1 MGINGQ
7 WSSLGRWILYLR
19 RLVVVCFFCLD
30 VAANGDVKSAA
41 AMNSVF
47 ACENDTLKLECSF
60 GEVIRIDRANYG
72 RFSLMVCN
80 PHGLTEGWNTNC
92 FQPRTFEIIS
102 VRCDGRQACSLL
114 VDSHVFGDPCP
125 STHKYAEV
133 RFSCARDLLTT
144 KAPLPPLITYNDGT
158 PKPPIV
164 TSLTAID
171 PTSLK
176 IEWTHDPDVTVFTT
190 AVYIAKDGHGK
201 NVKANYFTPTPNST
215 FNSQILENLDPNTT
229 YYIFL
234 KSVGKHMGGS
244 SPTYSVSTP
253 PLDESDMAPIA
264 ENAIENVADVDNLSK
279 DMSAQTH
286 TQLTQSENVD
296 STSFESSLYPHLDPT
311 QSNSREAPSE
321 AEKRKLTVKIRM
333 YTSRSKTPSNERA
346 DAPILSDEMEG
357 DGSQE
362 PEPIM
367 EAVKQITFAKSPVLE
382 TEQKHNTK
390 MELQQKQEL
399 KDTKPHFVL
408 DFGDSEEVLDTT
420 PVTVTTPDVQ
430 VPQIST
436 EKTTPTQG
444 QIMSDLVTEHP
455 AVSLAKNWTSPERQK
470 NDNPALPSETRT
482 DQATGS
488 RPSYGEFKNMSS
500 QDPGPD
506 RFSTIGGPPENVDE
520 GKGFQIMPDEEPYR
534 PAHTP
539 HPPATKRPTTTTT
552 AKERPT
558 STTTFDLPSGDTTPI
573 PVEKEVW
580 TSTTPIYDPSEH
592 NGLSG
597 FCGRLQFEGI
607 NWPRTQIGRS
617 ATAKCPPPL
626 LGMSSLY
633 CSSIGW
639 DKSGPD
645 MSGCTS
651 PWVND
656 IDAKIMQGLHSA
668 DHVAVELSAK
678 IKESDMSS
686 GDLMRTATKLLPKLA
701 RSLDYNKTDLDSKNK
716 MRKFKRAFLE
726 SSSSLLVNKH
736 MPSWK
741 RLSRQYRKKA
751 ATTLIVYLEETGF
764 HVSKHMEMGTTDVE
778 IDNNIV
784 MEMNVINSR
793 YTHSDLSF
801 PARQILTPAWN
812 RDLDFITIS
821 KGSMK
826 HIGNGGRLDV
836 LFTLYKNME
845 ELMQPQTNTVS
856 TFSASDSNYNAGT
869 ISDSSSIKST
879 SDPPTLVINSNIIGA
894 SINNSQ
900 LDSSLPEPVRFT
912 LHHLQTLE
920 NAAPVC
926 SFWNIEIGQLV
937 GQWSQDGCRLL
948 HTNLTH
954 TTCECDHLTNFAVL
968 MDISGVKLSEE
979 NELAL
984 RVITFVGCVISI
996 VCLMLSWTT
1005 FMVFKNLQCDRNTIH
1020 KNLVLCLLLAEILF
1034 LGGIAQT
1041 EPKIVCSIIA
1051 GVLHYLFL
1059 GAFAWMCL
1067 EGVQLYVMLVE
1078 VFEQERSRVMWY
1090 YMFGYGVP
1098 AVIVGISAG
1107 IYHQG
1112 YGTARHCWLTTEK
1125 SFIWSFVGPAL
1136 AVMMVNIIMLGIAI
1150 YTMCRHSNMSATMK
1164 ERSKATKFSAWLK
1177 GAIVLAILLGL
1188 TWLLGVLY
1196 LNEESVVIAYCFT
1209 ILNSLQGMFIF
1220 FFHCI
1225 RNEKVQKEYRKVA
1238 RRTSWLPNC
1247 IRVNYGG
1254 YTGVQ
1259 SSSPIVSSGSGNY
1272 LSRIFGP
1279 GRNKKSATST
1289 NSSAKPFLS
1298 KDQHRRSDTE
1308 NSASRDSSAAPSSL
1322 NGYYYSPGY
1331 PNGNPYMK
1339 ATAFENGNGLKGISN
1354 GHAQLPP
1361 FYETGGMVGELSEY
1375 IDCSVIDSEY
1385 VSEYCQHNMQVCME
1399 EKRYSTGSEDSKI
1412 VPAPIMIRENDN
1424 LSTLSLASSSRKPSS
1439 LVSSSEC
1446 VTSSLRDGLDYKQAE
1461 SLQKE
1466 GGGDP
1471 RLNLNQYIIPT
1482 SRKNNNNNKVNVT
1495 NHQGGDSLK
1504 PRVPDSR
1511 SFSLNKLA
1519 KPAASLSSI
1528 PETETSPQH
1537 SSTPNLQYKLG
1548 FNDPQ
1553 SESGSSTTANTPDS
1567 LSHFRN
1573 IPMDSCE
1580 EMSPSSTMDS
1590 PSSIKSSLP
1599 NLEALSIECMDN
1611 PDLSS
1616 LKRRH
1621 SSENDVQFSPFRFTS
1636 TDC

>member
-144 KAPLPPLITYNDGT
+144 KAPLPPLITYND
-158 PKPPIV
+158 
-164 TSLTAID
+164 
-171 PTSLK
+171 
-176 IEWTHDPDVTVFTT
+176 
-190 AVYIAKDGHGK
+190 
-201 NVKANYFTPTPNST
+201 
-215 FNSQILENLDPNTT
+215 
-229 YYIFL
+229 
-234 KSVGKHMGGS
+234 
-244 SPTYSVSTP
+244 
-253 PLDESDMAPIA
+253 
-264 ENAIENVADVDNLSK
+264 
-279 DMSAQTH
+279 
-286 TQLTQSENVD
+286 
-296 STSFESSLYPHLDPT
+296 
-311 QSNSREAPSE
+311 
-321 AEKRKLTVKIRM
+321 
-333 YTSRSKTPSNERA
+333 
-346 DAPILSDEMEG
+346 
-357 DGSQE
+357 
-362 PEPIM
+362 
-367 EAVKQITFAKSPVLE
+367 
-382 TEQKHNTK
+382 
-390 MELQQKQEL
+390 
-399 KDTKPHFVL
+399 
-408 DFGDSEEVLDTT
+408 
-420 PVTVTTPDVQ
+420 
-430 VPQIST
+430 
-436 EKTTPTQG
+436 
-444 QIMSDLVTEHP
+444 
-455 AVSLAKNWTSPERQK
+455 
-470 NDNPALPSETRT
+470 
-482 DQATGS
+482 
-488 RPSYGEFKNMSS
+488 
-500 QDPGPD
+500 
-506 RFSTIGGPPENVDE
+506 VDE

-1164 ERSKATKFSAWLK
+1164 ERSKATKFSVSESLSSMETFASPKLRFPDLPAWLK